1 MELYSGVLLIEGLN
15 KGKFPYCNVLKVRKI
30 LIDAGAGIEIV
41 KGIYGKVDILL
52 LSHTHPDHA
61 SGAWI
66 FEKKVTLAPSG
77 FKTDLDSLAN
87 RFAGEIAE
95 VWKRFV
101 TNAVNMKS
109 FSYKGY
115 SDGILFEDPEIE
127 AIPVLGH
134 SADHHAFLIEQKILF
149 GSDVDLTSF
158 GPFYGNPESDPY
170 LFKKEI
176 SKLLDLDFE
185 IFVPSHSKP
194 VFSKDEAVE
203 KMVRFMEKFEE
214 RERKIL
220 DILEEPRKIEE
231 IVEMSP
237 IYGRKPYA
245 KEMLDFFEKNM
256 VMKHIEKLLKDRK
269 IKKDGEYYVRR

>member
-30 LIDAGAGIEIV
+30 LIDAGA
-41 KGIYGKVDILL
+41 DILL
-52 LSHTHPDHA
+52 LSHAHPDHA
-61 SGAWI
+61 SDAWI

-101 TNAVNMKS
+101 ANAVNMKS

-134 SADHHAFLIEQKILF
+134 SADHHAFLIENTFWIRRR
-149 GSDVDLTSF
+149 
-158 GPFYGNPESDPY
+158 
-170 LFKKEI
+170 
-176 SKLLDLDFE
+176 
-185 IFVPSHSKP
+185 SHIIRS
-194 VFSKDEAVE
+194 VLWQS
-203 KMVRFMEKFEE
+203 
-214 RERKIL
+214 
-220 DILEEPRKIEE
+220 
-231 IVEMSP
+231 
-237 IYGRKPYA
+237 
-245 KEMLDFFEKNM
+245 
-256 VMKHIEKLLKDRK
+256 
-269 IKKDGEYYVRR
+269 